1 MQVLVN
7 IKKLIFFFIFLYNI
21 IKIIQTQDM
30 SSIETN
36 NKRRNIGSR
45 QRKAIKSK
53 YSYISPV
60 TKTIVVED
68 TSKNFVESIKTFKGS
83 YEYRKVET
91 CAKMIALDT
100 LEKPNWDGLETILLK
115 AIFVILIDKYDFPL
129 MKPLKKYNRNQMIH
143 QINNLWNKPTIDDID
158 ACMICYDIITKE
170 TPTTTLLCNH
180 TLCTNCFLSCCR
192 HSGNRLLSNCPMC
205 RSDIMPFAV

>member
-7 IKKLIFFFIFLYNI
+7 IKKLISFFIFLYNI

-30 SSIETN
+30 SSIESN

-45 QRKAIKSK
+45 QRKSIRNK
-53 YSYISPV
+53 YIYISPV
-60 TKTIVVED
+60 TKTTVDD
-68 TSKNFVESIKTFKGS
+68 TSKKFVESIKTFKGS
-83 YEYRKVET
+83 YEYRKLES
-91 CAKMIALDT
+91 CAKTIALDT

-115 AIFVILIDKYDFPL
+115 AIFVILIDKYDFHL
-129 MKPLKKYNRNQMIH
+129 MKPLKKYNRNQLIH
-143 QINNLWNKPTIDDID
+143 QINNLWNKPSIDDID

-180 TLCTNCFLSCCR
+180 TLCTNCFLKCCR

-205 RSDIMPFAV
+205 RSDVMPFTV

>member
-1 MQVLVN
+1 MQVMVN
-7 IKKLIFFFIFLYNI
+7 IKKLISFFIFLYNI

-30 SSIETN
+30 SSIESN

-45 QRKAIKSK
+45 QRKLIRSK
-53 YSYISPV
+53 YTYISPV
-60 TKTIVVED
+60 SKTIVD
-68 TSKNFVESIKTFKGS
+68 NTSKNFVESIKTFKGS

-91 CAKMIALDT
+91 CAKTIALDT

-143 QINNLWNKPTIDDID
+143 QINNLWNKPSIDDID

-180 TLCTNCFLSCCR
+180 TLCTNCFLKCCR

-205 RSDIMPFAV
+205 RSDIMPFTV

>member
-1 MQVLVN
+1 MQVLAN
-7 IKKLIFFFIFLYNI
+7 IKKLISFFIFLYNI
-21 IKIIQTQDM
+21 IKIIKTLDM

-45 QRKAIKSK
+45 QRKSIRSK
-53 YSYISPV
+53 YTYISPV
-60 TKTIVVED
+60 SKTIVD
-68 TSKNFVESIKTFKGS
+68 NTSKKFVESIKTFKGS

-91 CAKMIALDT
+91 CAKTIALDT

-143 QINNLWNKPTIDDID
+143 QINNLWNKPSIDDID

-180 TLCTNCFLSCCR
+180 TLCTNCFLKCCR

-205 RSDIMPFAV
+205 RSDIMPFTV

>member
-1 MQVLVN
+1 MQVLAN
-7 IKKLIFFFIFLYNI
+7 IKKLISFFIFLYNI
-21 IKIIQTQDM
+21 IKIIKTLDM

-45 QRKAIKSK
+45 QRKLIRSK
-53 YSYISPV
+53 YTYISPV
-60 TKTIVVED
+60 SKTIVD
-68 TSKNFVESIKTFKGS
+68 NTSKNFVESIKTFKGS

-91 CAKMIALDT
+91 CAKTIALDT

-143 QINNLWNKPTIDDID
+143 QINNLWNKPSIDDID

-180 TLCTNCFLSCCR
+180 TLCTNCFLKCCR

-205 RSDIMPFAV
+205 RSDIMPFTV

>member
-1 MQVLVN
+1 MQVLAN
-7 IKKLIFFFIFLYNI
+7 IKKLISFFIFLYNI
-21 IKIIQTQDM
+21 IKIIKTLDM

-45 QRKAIKSK
+45 QRKSIRSK
-53 YSYISPV
+53 YTYISPV
-60 TKTIVVED
+60 SKTIVD
-68 TSKNFVESIKTFKGS
+68 NTSKNFVESIKTFKGS

-91 CAKMIALDT
+91 CAKTIALDT

-129 MKPLKKYNRNQMIH
+129 MKPLKKYNRNQIIH

-158 ACMICYDIITKE
+158 ACMICYDIITNE

-180 TLCTNCFLSCCR
+180 TLCTNCFLKCCR

-205 RSDIMPFAV
+205 RSVIMPFTV

>member
-1 MQVLVN
+1 MQVLAN
-7 IKKLIFFFIFLYNI
+7 IKKLISFFIFLYNI
-21 IKIIQTQDM
+21 IKIIKTLDM

-45 QRKAIKSK
+45 QRKLIRSK
-53 YSYISPV
+53 YTYISPV
-60 TKTIVVED
+60 SKTIVD
-68 TSKNFVESIKTFKGS
+68 NTSKNFVESIKTFKGS

-91 CAKMIALDT
+91 CAKTIALDT
-100 LEKPNWDGLETILLK
+100 LENPNWDGLETILLK

-143 QINNLWNKPTIDDID
+143 HINNLWNKPSIDDID

-180 TLCTNCFLSCCR
+180 TLCTNCFLKCCR

-205 RSDIMPFAV
+205 RSDIMPFTV

>member
-7 IKKLIFFFIFLYNI
+7 IKKLISFFIFLYNI

-30 SSIETN
+30 SSIESN

-45 QRKAIKSK
+45 QRKSIRNK
-53 YSYISPV
+53 YIYISPV
-60 TKTIVVED
+60 TKTTVDD
-68 TSKNFVESIKTFKGS
+68 TSKKFVESIKTFKGS
-83 YEYRKVET
+83 YEYRKLES
-91 CAKMIALDT
+91 CAKTIALDT

-115 AIFVILIDKYDFPL
+115 AIFVILIDKYDFHL
-129 MKPLKKYNRNQMIH
+129 MKPLKKYNRNQLIH
-143 QINNLWNKPTIDDID
+143 QINNLWNKPSIDDID

-170 TPTTTLLCNH
+170 TPTTTLLCHH
-180 TLCTNCFLSCCR
+180 TLCTNCFLKCCR

-205 RSDIMPFAV
+205 RSDVMPFTV

>member
-1 MQVLVN
+1 MQVMVN
-7 IKKLIFFFIFLYNI
+7 IKKLISFFIFLYNI

-30 SSIETN
+30 SSIESN

-45 QRKAIKSK
+45 QRKSIRNK
-53 YSYISPV
+53 YNYISPV

-91 CAKMIALDT
+91 CAKTIALDT

-158 ACMICYDIITKE
+158 ACMICYDVITNE

-180 TLCTNCFLSCCR
+180 TLCTNCFLNCCR

-205 RSDIMPFAV
+205 RSGVMPFTV